1 MVVRAVRGY
10 VEVLASGQ
18 EESSGWGSEEPD
30 RLRARVAEALGRHLV
45 VSFPETVPAELVD
58 AVQVA

>member
-1 MVVRAVRGY
+1 VV
-10 VEVLASGQ
+10 EHDL
-18 EESSGWGSEEPD
+18 
-30 RLRARVAEALGRHLV
+30 ALGRHLV